1 MDRHALV
8 FHPRGGAQLI
18 RNFPAGTRGRNHHRA
33 FPAYFIVVITLG
45 LLATLALWVQ
55 RQTPRAKPALILQV
69 LALAALVAIPLFV
82 QPAMV
87 QHAPGTPDWARWHGI
102 SMALNLLALIAAP
115 FASMLAL
122 QGTRARR

>member
-1 MDRHALV
+1 M
-8 FHPRGGAQLI
+8 
-18 RNFPAGTRGRNHHRA
+18 
-33 FPAYFIVVITLG
+33 VITLG